1 MQRSVRELEKYVRE
15 LERELRMKNSECDAY
30 RNVIDQR
37 LSIMDQLGQTVAV
50 KQLRIRL
57 REDMPV
63 DIDLDPILSKALRN
77 FFHVAEK
84 AVLPSSENNEM
95 YLYDQFMLFHPKEQ
109 GGKVMPDQ
117 YTRDEVARAMHIVCG
132 CPSDFEAKKRH
143 MQAQHGEN
151 VRVCR
156 KSFARCL
163 AALGGVAKCVHG
175 VNYWINVG
183 MRRKP
188 YYAWSI

>member
-1 MQRSVRELEKYVRE
+1 MQRSVRELEKCVRE

-37 LSIMDQLGQTVAV
+37 LSKMDQLGQTVEV
-50 KQLRIRL
+50 KKLRIRL

-63 DIDLDPILSKALRN
+63 DIDLDQILSKALRI

-84 AVLPSSENNEM
+84 AVLPSAENNEM

-117 YTRDEVARAMHIVCG
+117 YTRDEVAQAMHFVCG

-143 MQAQHGEN
+143 MQAQHGET

-163 AALGGVAKCVHG
+163 AALDGTFKRVQG
-175 VNYWINVG
+175 VNYWINIEIP
-183 MRRKP
+183 RKP
-188 YYAWSI
+188 LVW